1 MDLFLNWYNIVEML
15 TRQLPRPSRSPPV
28 WTIDEF
34 DIHQINKAPEIK
46 STVILIAESLKVALK
61 E

>member
-1 MDLFLNWYNIVEML
+1 ML